1 MKMKQT
7 HKEYGQ
13 FVDNL
18 AGNINSLNTY
28 EIVENRWIGDL
39 ESAGIICRHKKTG
52 AQIVLLSNDDKNKV
66 FYIGFRTPPTD
77 STGVAHILEH
87 SVLCGSKNFP
97 AKDPF
102 VELVKGSLN
111 TFLNAMTYPDKTVYP
126 VASCNQQDL
135 QNLMHVYL
143 DAVFYPKIYDEKKI
157 FLQEGWH
164 YDLESME
171 DELSMN
177 GVVYN
182 EMKGAFSSPDDV
194 LDREVFN
201 TLFPDTA
208 YGVESGGDPDY
219 IPDLTYEDFLEF
231 HRKYYH
237 PSNSYIYLYGDM
249 DMVEKLKWIDEN
261 YLNHFEKIEID
272 SNIQRQKTFDTRKEI
287 SKEYSISE
295 AESEKDNT
303 YFAYNT
309 VISDSMDPELYI
321 AFQILDYAICSAP
334 GAPIKQA
341 LIEKGIGK
349 DVYSSYENGILQPYF
364 SIVAKGANDEDK
376 DSFVAIVEETL
387 KTLIRDGIDKKS
399 LMAGENFYEFRY
411 READFGSYPKGLMYG
426 LQALDS
432 WLYDPLKPFLHIE
445 ATKTF
450 ASMKEKIHT
459 GYFEELIKTYLLE
472 NEHKSVIMVSP
483 VKGLAAKKEN
493 ELQKKLNELKE
504 SLSKEEISEIEKQTK
519 ELLKYQEEATPD
531 EILEKI
537 PLLNREDIEK
547 SAEPFILRET
557 KCDNTLLL
565 RHDIH
570 TNGIGYLRL
579 LFDMKNIDR
588 ELLPYVGILKSVL
601 GYIDTKHYKY
611 GDLFNEINI
620 YTGGI
625 TSQAVTYVNSKNL
638 KEYRFMYEFKVSV
651 LFENLTKAFELI
663 EEILFSSKIED
674 DKRLQE
680 IISEQKSRLQ
690 GDMTSA
696 GHSLAAMR
704 AMAYFSETA
713 AIAEEIKGIPYYRLL
728 EDLEQNFEQKK
739 EPLIRNLKKLMAV
752 IFRPENLMVDFTANE
767 EAGSELADLVKD
779 LKGKLYTEKMECNPF
794 KIQCSVKN
802 EGFTNSSKVLYVC
815 RAGNFM
821 KDDLVYTGALRV
833 LRVIMG
839 YDYLWNQVRVKGGA
853 YGCMSNFSKTG
864 DCYFVSYRDPNLE
877 KTLSVYE
884 NAAEYIKEFSADERT
899 MTKYI
904 IGTVSDLDIPLNPS
918 AKGSRSLSA
927 YLSNVEFEEIQKER
941 DEVLNTTSEIINT
954 LASHV
959 RTFIEDG
966 CICVVGNEEKIME
979 KKELFEH
986 TEPLFH

>member
-1 MKMKQT
+1 MKQAN
-7 HKEYGQ
+7 KDNLKYNS
-13 FVDNL
+13 NL
-18 AGNINSLNTY
+18 AGEILSLNTY
-28 EIVENRWIGDL
+28 EVIEHRWIEDL
-39 ESAGIICRHKKTG
+39 ESAGLICRHKKTG

-102 VELVKGSLN
+102 VELAKGSLN

-143 DAVFYPKIYDEKKI
+143 DAVFYPNIYQEKKI

-164 YDLESME
+164 YDMESVE
-171 DELSMN
+171 DTLSMN

-208 YGVESGGDPDY
+208 YGVESGGDPDV
-219 IPDLTYEDFLEF
+219 IPELTYENFLDF
-231 HRKYYH
+231 HKKYYH

-249 DMVEKLKWIDEN
+249 DMVEKLKWIDET
-261 YLNHFEKIEID
+261 YLNHFEALSID
-272 SNIQRQKTFDTRKEI
+272 SSIDIQTPFKKRSEVKKQ
-287 SKEYSISE
+287 YSISE

-309 VISDSMDPELYI
+309 VISNSMDPELYI

-334 GAPIKQA
+334 GAPVKQA

-364 SIVAKGANDEDK
+364 SIVAKGANDEDREA
-376 DSFVAIVEETL
+376 FIMTVEETL
-387 KTLIRDGIDKKS
+387 KTLVRDGIDKKA

-445 ATKTF
+445 ATETF
-450 ASMKEKIHT
+450 AVMKEKINT
-459 GYFEELIKTYLLE
+459 NYFEELIETYLLN

-493 ELQKKLNELKE
+493 ELQNKLNEYKN
-504 SLSKEEISEIEKQTK
+504 SLSQEEMIEIVRQTSELIQ
-519 ELLKYQEEATPD
+519 YQEEPTPD

-537 PLLNREDIEK
+537 PLLNREDIDK
-547 SAEPFILRET
+547 NAEPFILRET
-557 KCDNTLLL
+557 KHHDTLVL
-565 RHDIH
+565 RHDVH
-570 TNGIGYLRL
+570 TNGIGYVRL
-579 LFDMKNIDR
+579 LFDMKNIER

-601 GYIDTKHYKY
+601 GYVDTTNYKY

-625 TSQAVTYVNSKNL
+625 TTQAVTYVNSKNL
-638 KEYRFMYEFKVSV
+638 SEYRFMFEFKISV
-651 LFENLTKAFELI
+651 LFENLTKAFDLVH
-663 EEILFSSKIED
+663 EILFGSKLED
-674 DKRLQE
+674 EKRLLE

-728 EDLEQNFEQKK
+728 EDLEENFEDRKDV
-739 EPLIRNLKKLMAV
+739 LIQNMKKLMSI
-752 IFRPENLMVDFTANE
+752 IFRPENLMVDFTADEDAGNE
-767 EAGSELADLVKD
+767 LPELVKE
-779 LKGKLYTEKMECNPF
+779 LKTQLYTDEVAYQPF
-794 KIQCSVKN
+794 KMQCNVKN

-821 KDDLVYTGALRV
+821 KDNLSYTGSLRV

-839 YDYLWNQVRVKGGA
+839 YEYLWNQVRVKGGA

-877 KTLSVYE
+877 KTVSVYE
-884 NAAEYIKEFSADERT
+884 NAADFIEKFSADERT
-899 MTKYI
+899 ITKYI

-927 YLSNVEFEEIQKER
+927 YLSNVTFEEIQKER
-941 DEVLNTTSEIINT
+941 DEVLNTTSDIIHT
-954 LASHV
+954 LAPYVKS
-959 RTFIEDG
+959 FIQDG

-979 KKELFEH
+979 KKEMFDH
-986 TEPLFH
+986 IEPLFH